1 MSELTTPAELLR
13 ALRRF
18 GLEDDRLDAIVARR
32 FGAAPAEFKAMDH
45 ILATGGL
52 TPGQLGDR
60 LALSSGAVT
69 ALVDRLERL
78 GWVKRVPHPTD
89 RRSVIV
95 SKASPKLSAGEAI
108 YESFAEALAREASK
122 MSPKERAACARFLE
136 AAADIAAERAT
147 ELRDSGPA
155 PTVSPGRDS
164 PPTPAA

>member
-1 MSELTTPAELLR
+1 MATPKELLA

-18 GLEDDRLDAIVARR
+18 GLEEDRLDAFVARR

-45 ILATGGL
+45 IHATGGL
-52 TPGQLGDR
+52 TPGQLADR

-95 SKASPKLSAGEAI
+95 SKAGVEASAGELVYA
-108 YESFAEALAREASK
+108 SFAEDLARAASELT
-122 MSPKERAACARFLE
+122 PEERAACIRFLE
-136 AAADIAAERAT
+136 AAAEIAAERAT
-147 ELRDSGPA
+147 ELRDSGPV
-155 PTVSPGRDS
+155 PSGSPGPGSR
-164 PPTPAA
+164 PTPAA

>member
-1 MSELTTPAELLR
+1 VATSADLLH

-18 GLEDDRLDAIVARR
+18 GLEDDRFDAVVARR

-45 ILATGGL
+45 ILASGGL

-95 SKASPKLSAGEAI
+95 SKASSKLSAGEQI
-108 YESFAEALAREASK
+108 YAGFARALARAAGELT
-122 MSPKERAACARFLE
+122 PEERAACVRFLE

-147 ELRDSGPA
+147 ELRDSDPA
-155 PTVSPGRDS
+155 PTGSPGRDS

>member
-1 MSELTTPAELLR
+1 VATPAELLL

-18 GLEDDRLDAIVARR
+18 GLEDDRLDAVVGRH
-32 FGAAPAEFKAMDH
+32 FGASPTEFKAMDH
-45 ILATGGL
+45 ITASAGL

-60 LALSSGAVT
+60 LALTSGAVT

-95 SKASPKLSAGEAI
+95 SKASAKLSAGERI
-108 YESFAEALAREASK
+108 YAGFARALARAAEELT
-122 MSPKERAACARFLE
+122 PEERAACARFLE
-136 AAADIAAERAT
+136 AAADIARERAT
-147 ELRDSGPA
+147 ELRGSGPA
-155 PTVSPGRDS
+155 PTGSPGRDS

>member
-1 MSELTTPAELLR
+1 VATPTELLT

-18 GLEDDRLDAIVARR
+18 GLEDDRFDAIVARR
-32 FGAAPAEFKAMDH
+32 FDAAPAEFKAMDH
-45 ILATGGL
+45 ILASGGL

-60 LALSSGAVT
+60 LMLTSGAIT

-95 SKASPKLSAGEAI
+95 SKASADVSAGEEI
-108 YESFAEALAREASK
+108 YRRFAKALAGAAGELT
-122 MSPKERAACARFLE
+122 PDERAACVRFLE
-136 AAADIAAERAT
+136 AAAEIAAEQAR
-147 ELRDSGPA
+147 ELRGTGPV
-155 PTVSPGRDS
+155 PTASPARGS

>member
-1 MSELTTPAELLR
+1 MELLA

-18 GLEDDRLDAIVARR
+18 GLEDDRFDAIVARR
-32 FGAAPAEFKAMDH
+32 FDAAPVEFKAMDH
-45 ILATGGL
+45 ILASGGL

-78 GWVKRVPHPTD
+78 GLAKRAPHPTD

-95 SKASPKLSAGEAI
+95 SKASARLSAGEEI
-108 YESFAEALAREASK
+108 YGRFAQALAAAAAELT
-122 MSPKERAACARFLE
+122 PDERAACVRFLDR
-136 AAADIAAERAT
+136 AAAVAAEQAR

-155 PTVSPGRDS
+155 PI
-164 PPTPAA
+164 A

>member
-1 MSELTTPAELLR
+1 MATSTELLA

-18 GLEDDRLDAIVARR
+18 GLEDDRFDAIVARR
-32 FGAAPAEFKAMDH
+32 FDTAPAEFKAMDH

-60 LALSSGAVT
+60 LALTSGAVT

-95 SKASPKLSAGEAI
+95 SKASAKLSAGEQI
-108 YESFAEALAREASK
+108 YGRFAKALAQAADELTPS
-122 MSPKERAACARFLE
+122 ERAACVRFLQ
-136 AAADIAAERAT
+136 AAAEIAAEQAR
-147 ELRDSGPA
+147 ELRGSDPA
-155 PTVSPGRDS
+155 PTG
-164 PPTPAA
+164 

>member
-1 MSELTTPAELLR
+1 MATPTELLT

-18 GLEDDRLDAIVARR
+18 GLEDDRFDAIVARR
-32 FGAAPAEFKAMDH
+32 FEAAPAEFKAMDH
-45 ILATGGL
+45 ILASGGL

-60 LALSSGAVT
+60 LMLTSGAIT

-95 SKASPKLSAGEAI
+95 SKASADVSAGEEI
-108 YESFAEALAREASK
+108 YRRFAKALAGAAGELT
-122 MSPKERAACARFLE
+122 PDERAACVRFLE
-136 AAADIAAERAT
+136 AAAEIAAEQAR
-147 ELRDSGPA
+147 ELRGTGPV
-155 PTVSPGRDS
+155 PTASPGRGS

>member
-1 MSELTTPAELLR
+1 MATPTEVLR

-18 GLEDDRLDAIVARR
+18 GLEDDRFDAIVARR

-95 SKASPKLSAGEAI
+95 SKASPDLSAGEAI
-108 YESFAEALAREASK
+108 YESFAEALAREARK
-122 MSPKERAACARFLE
+122 MSAEERAACVRFLE
-136 AAADIAAERAT
+136 AAAEIAAERAT

-155 PTVSPGRDS
+155 PTGSPGRDS